1 MKQDVTKTSN
11 IEILK
16 KLLIFSVIMFCFG
29 YALVPIYKKFCE
41 VTGIY
46 ELQRPDTISKN
57 IEVDNTRLINLQL
70 DANVRSGLSWKF
82 RSLEPH
88 IRLHPGKL
96 TEVMYEIS
104 NESDEL
110 QIGQAI
116 PSYSPKNFERYLKK
130 IECFCFSQQELQGK
144 ETKQLPVRFLID
156 PEIPDDIHTVTI
168 SYTFFNVKDN

>member
-1 MKQDVTKTSN
+1 MTKTSN
-11 IEILK
+11 IDILK
-16 KLLIFSVIMFCFG
+16 KLLVFSVVMFGFG

-46 ELQRPDTISKN
+46 ELERPDTVSKK
-57 IEVDNTRLINLQL
+57 IKVDITREINLQL
-70 DANVRSGLSWKF
+70 DANIRGLPWKF
-82 RSLEPH
+82 KPLQSH

-104 NESDEL
+104 NESEEI

-116 PSYSPKNFERYLKK
+116 PSYSPKNLERYLKK
-130 IECFCFSQQELQGK
+130 VECFCFSQQELRGK

-156 PEIPDDIHTVTI
+156 PEMPDDIHTATI
-168 SYTFFNVKDN
+168 SYTFFKVKAN

>member
-1 MKQDVTKTSN
+1 MTKTSN
-11 IEILK
+11 IDILK
-16 KLLIFSVIMFCFG
+16 KLLIFSVVMFGFG

-46 ELQRPDTISKN
+46 ELERPDTVSKK
-57 IEVDNTRLINLQL
+57 IKVDITREINLQL
-70 DANVRSGLSWKF
+70 DANIRGLPWKF
-82 RSLEPH
+82 KPLQSH

-104 NESDEL
+104 NESEEP

-116 PSYSPKNFERYLKK
+116 PSYSPKNLERYLKK
-130 IECFCFSQQELQGK
+130 VECFCFSQQELGGK

-156 PEIPDDIHTVTI
+156 PEMPDDIHTATI
-168 SYTFFNVKDN
+168 SYTFFKVKAN

>member
-1 MKQDVTKTSN
+1 MTKTSN
-11 IEILK
+11 IDILK
-16 KLLIFSVIMFCFG
+16 KLLVFSVVMFGFG

-46 ELQRPDTISKN
+46 ELERPDTVSKK
-57 IEVDNTRLINLQL
+57 IKVDITREINLQL
-70 DANVRSGLSWKF
+70 DANIRGLPWKF
-82 RSLEPH
+82 KPLQSH

-104 NESDEL
+104 NESEET

-116 PSYSPKNFERYLKK
+116 PSYSPKNLERYLKK
-130 IECFCFSQQELQGK
+130 VECFCFSQQELRGK

-156 PEIPDDIHTVTI
+156 PEMPDDIHTATI
-168 SYTFFNVKDN
+168 SYTFFKVKAN